1 MKTGAM
7 SKLSASIIVLVMAM
21 SALIILPG
29 SNEGALPSG
38 VKIYVPVSDGSG
50 VSSGVTVTLTNV
62 HTGEVIQA
70 PYASPGMFVATNA
83 PSGYY
88 RVDVTSGDHWDLWGA
103 KEFRYDGLTNY
114 TVTPVITLDAF
125 PDKVYTWNVTVRDA
139 SSSAKISG
147 ATVGFYDPALDEI
160 VAEATTDSLG
170 LASVNMFSSATPGD
184 YALFIKAKNYRMYYD
199 DTVTVTSDS
208 FPSLTVVKS
217 VRVTGLVTDEDGPA
231 PNVVAY
237 LLSNDTSLPW
247 IERLMKS
254 STGGSFFEFDA
265 VPGDYTL
272 CVDADGVSAYMEY
285 LTVGATAI
293 SLTLDLDAQTQRT
306 EQVAMEFGADYN
318 TFSLGLDTVWSYDDA
333 YPGLKYADIGSLR
346 MQIDLSAGSPN
357 GMIDSGEIVAFTA
370 MVSTQAAIHVSTDAL
385 IEVNDTVFKSATS
398 VTGLVVGLSTGLVT
412 STGGVA
418 YSYDCAYT
426 SVNTLDVGAEEYTS
440 TAYTRYDTAS
450 VDYVYSIEL
459 PSGYELVYNNTEETG
474 EHVASYG
481 YLTVVLDPEEYVGTM
496 QAVSL
501 VFEEWKMP
509 DALGGVDDT
518 NVTYVMTDEDGNVTG
533 YVVRVGSEATFNATS
548 SFDPNSNPLEFT
560 WTFDDGTSETTS
572 ELTVNHTY
580 TTASASRTVILEVTD
595 VSGMVN
601 QTEIEIICDAR
612 DPTPVLSVKELTVN
626 ETTNTLKVD
635 QNELVWFNATDS
647 SDDVVSADDG
657 LGMIE
662 SFQIEYGEGN
672 VSDRVYMTEDE
683 KNVSYSWED
692 SGTYTLVLNVTDV
705 VGHWK
710 NTTMTVIVN
719 DTSSPD
725 PSFIV
730 KNESWGSS
738 LIEGE
743 VIIFN
748 ANATKDNID
757 NNSALYFS
765 WYFNDDL
772 GADSWLNGTG
782 LWNVTHTFEVS
793 GSYAVRLN
801 VTDSSDNWD
810 GYTKTVTISAG
821 PRPNVII
828 DQITFD
834 PVEFTEDS
842 QGFIVVNITNSGSA
856 VATDIVVKFYI
867 ENADGTED
875 ELGTWSTIL
884 NRTTGATIT
893 TLEIDG
899 TAVVKFPYTFS
910 SPGTYTVKVNV
921 TSDNQLVVDENTSDI
936 TVKEAGWKKIA
947 LWGGVAAVIILVP
960 LLLFLRGR
968 WMKRDKRGPRR
979 EKQKKEKQQ
988 KEKKQQKEEEQ
999 S

>member
-21 SALIILPG
+21 SALVILPG

-62 HTGEVIQA
+62 HTGAVIQA

-88 RVDVTSGDHWDLWGA
+88 RVDVTSDNHWDLWGA
-103 KEFRYDGLTNY
+103 KEFRYTGLTNY

-125 PDKVYTWNVTVRDA
+125 PDKVYTWNVTVRDV
-139 SSSAKISG
+139 STSLKIIG

-160 VAEATTDSLG
+160 VAQATTDSTG
-170 LASVNMFSSATPGD
+170 MASVKMFTSTTPGD
-184 YALFIKAKNYRMYYD
+184 YALFVKANNYRMYYD
-199 DTVTVTSDS
+199 AAVTVTSDS
-208 FPSLTVVKS
+208 SPNITITKS
-217 VRVTGLVTDEDGPA
+217 VKVSGFVTDELDVPA

-254 STGGSFFEFDA
+254 STGGSFFGFDA

-293 SLTLDLDAQTQRT
+293 SRTLPLEAQTQRT
-306 EQVAMEFGADYN
+306 EQIAMEYGADYN

-333 YPGLKYADIGSLR
+333 YPGLKYDDIGSLR
-346 MQIDLSAGSPN
+346 MQIDLSAGSPD
-357 GMIDSGEIVAFTA
+357 GMIDAGEIGAFTA
-370 MVSTQAAIHVSTDAL
+370 MVSSQGAVHVSTDAL
-385 IEVNDTVFKSATS
+385 IEVNDTVYTSATS
-398 VTGLVVGLSTGLVT
+398 VTGLVVGLSAGLVT
-412 STGGVA
+412 STDGVA

-426 SVNTLDVGAEEYTS
+426 SGALDIAAEEYTAK
-440 TAYTRYDTAS
+440 AYTIYDTAS
-450 VDYVYSIEL
+450 VNHVYSIAL
-459 PSGYELVYNNTEETG
+459 PSGYELVYNNTG
-474 EHVASYG
+474 DYVASYG
-481 YLTVVLDPEEYVGTM
+481 YLTVVLDPVEHIGTM
-496 QAVSL
+496 QTVDL

-509 DALGGVDDT
+509 SALGGVEDT
-518 NVTYVMTDEDGNVTG
+518 NVTHVMTDEDGNVTA
-533 YVVRVGSEATFNATS
+533 YVVRVGSEATFNAS
-548 SFDPNSNPLEFT
+548 ASDDPNGNPLEYS
-560 WTFDDGTSETTS
+560 WTFDDGTTGTTT
-572 ELTVNHTY
+572 ELTFNHTY
-580 TTASASRTVILEVTD
+580 TTASESRTVILTVTD

-601 QTEIEIICDAR
+601 QTEFEVICDAR

-635 QNELVWFNATDS
+635 QNELVWFNATS
-647 SDDVVSADDG
+647 STDDVVSADDG

-719 DTSSPD
+719 DTSSPK
-725 PSFIV
+725 PSFVV

-738 LIEGE
+738 LVEGE
-743 VIIFN
+743 VLVFD

-765 WYFNDDL
+765 WFFNDDL
-772 GADSWLNGTG
+772 GDDSWLNGTG
-782 LWNVTHTFEVS
+782 LWNVTHTFEV
-793 GSYAVRLN
+793 GGKYAVRVN
-801 VTDSSDNWD
+801 VTDSSGNWD
-810 GYTKTVTISAG
+810 GYTTTVTISSG

-828 DQITFD
+828 DDEITFD

-842 QGFIVVNITNSGSA
+842 QGYIVVNITNSGSA
-856 VATDIVVKFYI
+856 VATDIVLKFYI
-867 ENADGTED
+867 ENPDGTED

-893 TLEIDG
+893 TLEVGG
-899 TAVVKFPYTFS
+899 TAYVKFPYTFS

-921 TSDNQLVVDENTSDI
+921 TSGDQLVVDEETADI

-947 LWGGVAAVIILVP
+947 LWGGVLAVIILVP